1 MKFELQE
8 KQRRATRKIEGK
20 NQEVK
25 LTAVFLV
32 FGIGT
37 IADAIASLS
46 WRDTGTIVA
55 PKSVDPTKRT
65 IGLIRSVWA
74 LYWMIAP
81 FYLVYAL
88 PVCALPL
95 VVLTL
100 R

>member
-46 WRDTGTIVA
+46 
-55 PKSVDPTKRT
+55 
-65 IGLIRSVWA
+65 
-74 LYWMIAP
+74 
-81 FYLVYAL
+81 
-88 PVCALPL
+88 
-95 VVLTL
+95 
-100 R
+100 